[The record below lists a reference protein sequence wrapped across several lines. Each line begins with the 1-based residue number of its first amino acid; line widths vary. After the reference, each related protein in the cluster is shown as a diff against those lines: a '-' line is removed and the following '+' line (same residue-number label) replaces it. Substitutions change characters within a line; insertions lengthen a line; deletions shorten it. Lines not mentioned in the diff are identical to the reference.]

1 MDEFPINGLD
11 LAVVIIV
18 LLSGLLAFMRGFVH
32 EVLSVAGWIGAVF
45 AVIYGVPELRHIAR
59 DMIPNTLIADGVTG
73 IVIFL
78 SVLVVLSIL
87 TKMLS
92 KSIQASALNNLDRS
106 LGFIFGLLRG
116 VIVFALGLLI
126 LDWVIS
132 DEERPTWVN
141 NAKTVPVIEATA
153 NFMVGLAPEAF
164 MAAEDAAK
172 DASDNAKDAIELKET
187 LDKLTQPPP
196 SSDPNAPKTP
206 DGAYQ
211 DDQRSG
217 MDRLFQTNQD
227 DQ

>member
-1 MDEFPINGLD
+1 MDGFPISGLD
-11 LAVVIIV
+11 LAVVIIL

-59 DMIPNTLIADGVTG
+59 DMIPNTLIADSATGV
-73 IVIFL
+73 VIFL
-78 SVLVVLSIL
+78 SVLVILSIL

-106 LGFIFGLLRG
+106 LGFLFGLLRG
-116 VIVFALGLLI
+116 VIIFALGLLI
-126 LDWVIS
+126 LDWAIS
-132 DEERPTWVN
+132 GEERPAWVTD
-141 NAKTVPVIEATA
+141 AKTIPVVEATA
-153 NFMVGLAPEAF
+153 DFLVGLAPETF

-172 DASDNAKDAIELKET
+172 DASDTAKDAMELKET

-196 SSDPNAPKTP
+196 GSDPDAPTTP

-217 MDRLFQTNQD
+217 MDRLFETNQD